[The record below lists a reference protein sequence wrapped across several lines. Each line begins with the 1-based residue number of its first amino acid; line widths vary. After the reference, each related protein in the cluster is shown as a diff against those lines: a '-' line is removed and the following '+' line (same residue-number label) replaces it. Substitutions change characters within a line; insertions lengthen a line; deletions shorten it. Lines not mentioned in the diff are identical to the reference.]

1 MNTTYTVYITKIC
14 KQPSWNRLCE
24 ICRNEQL
31 LRLCYTDVTV
41 INDGRTTF
49 KLYAQ
54 FAHPISVTNL
64 RKILQNETDE
74 ADVTVV
80 AGNHDYMALQAYRS
94 CVHKWIHLNSRDG
107 FSI

>member
-1 MNTTYTVYITKIC
+1 MDTTYTVYITNIC
-14 KQPSWNRLCE
+14 KQPSWDLFFQIYRTNR
-24 ICRNEQL
+24 L
-31 LRLCYTDVTV
+31 LRLCYTDITV

-80 AGNHDYMALQAYRS
+80 ACNHDFMAIQAYRS
-94 CVHKWIHLNSRDG
+94 CLHKWIHLNKNDG
-107 FSI
+107 FQ